1 VDHRPACAYLLRP
14 SEYVSRCGPQPRAY
28 TMGGVSGNSNRPI
41 IGWFLV
47 LTGAVTALLI
57 VWLGRVV
64 RVPLTTLLTA
74 GAVIIALSWLVVLTA
89 VPWNLYFAAR
99 RTAQEIAVS
108 RERGI
113 AVRPGHDQEAARI
126 SRQMLRFALGA
137 HLGTALAAAAAAIA
151 LLSGNKAG
159 YYIAGISLL
168 STAFR
173 PAAAYFGHLR
183 ERIKVLT
190 RESTYPRDDVATLL
204 RRVDMM
210 EQSADELRRQLR
222 NASEDLRR
230 TESAL
235 TDGIG
240 HARQVLAD
248 DLNRLRDMQAADRAA
263 ARSRDED
270 LERQIG
276 QMVRRIEATL
286 DGISDHQELLA
297 GLRALVRMVRS
308 DPA

>member
-1 VDHRPACAYLLRP
+1 MPFAAW
-14 SEYVSRCGPQPRAY
+14 AN
-28 TMGGVSGNSNRPI
+28 TMGGMSKISNRLI

-47 LTGAVTALLI
+47 LVGAAVALLI
-57 VWLGRVV
+57 AWLGHIVS
-64 RVPLTTLLTA
+64 VPVTTLLTV
-74 GAVIIALSWLVVLTA
+74 GAVIIALSWLIVLTT

-99 RTAQEIAVS
+99 RAAQEMAVS

-113 AVRPGHDQEAARI
+113 AVRPQYDEEAGRI
-126 SRQMLRFALGA
+126 SRRMLWFALGA
-137 HLGTALAAAAAAIA
+137 HLGTALAAAAIA
-151 LLSGNKAG
+151 FFSGNKVG

-173 PAAAYFGHLR
+173 PAAAYFGHVR

-190 RESTYPRDDVATLL
+190 RESTHPRDDVATLRERADMIQQSVHKL
-204 RRVDMM
+204 RLDLQDAGV
-210 EQSADELRRQLR
+210 
-222 NASEDLRR
+222 DLRR
-230 TESAL
+230 AESAL
-235 TDGIG
+235 ADGIA
-240 HARQVLAD
+240 HAREVLTA
-248 DLNRLRDMQAADRAA
+248 DLNRLQDVQAADRAA

-270 LERQIG
+270 LGRRID
-276 QMVRRIEATL
+276 QMVHGIEATL

>member
-1 VDHRPACAYLLRP
+1 MRAAARADTVD
-14 SEYVSRCGPQPRAY
+14 G
-28 TMGGVSGNSNRPI
+28 MSGNSNRLV

-47 LTGAVTALLI
+47 VAGAVAALLI

-64 RVPLTTLLTA
+64 SVPLTTLLTA
-74 GAVIIALSWLVVLTA
+74 GAVIIALSWLVVLTT

-113 AVRPGHDQEAARI
+113 AVQPGYDQEAARI
-126 SRQMLRFALGA
+126 SRQMLRFALAA
-137 HLGTALAAAAAAIA
+137 HLGTALAAAVIA
-151 LLSGNKAG
+151 VLSGNKAG

-168 STAFR
+168 STVFR
-173 PAAAYFGHLR
+173 PAAAYFGHVR
-183 ERIKVLT
+183 ERIRVLT
-190 RESTYPRDDVATLL
+190 RESTHPRDDVATLL
-204 RRVDMM
+204 YKADMM

-222 NASEDLRR
+222 NANEDLRR

-235 TDGIG
+235 TDAIA
-240 HARQVLAD
+240 HARQVLAG
-248 DLNRLRDMQAADRAA
+248 DLNRLQDMQAADRAA

-308 DPA
+308 E

>member
-1 VDHRPACAYLLRP
+1 MRAAARADTVD
-14 SEYVSRCGPQPRAY
+14 G
-28 TMGGVSGNSNRPI
+28 MSGNSNRLV

-47 LTGAVTALLI
+47 VAGAVAALLI

-64 RVPLTTLLTA
+64 SVPLTTLLTA
-74 GAVIIALSWLVVLTA
+74 GAVVIALSWLVVLTT

-99 RTAQEIAVS
+99 RTAQQIAVS

-113 AVRPGHDQEAARI
+113 TVQPGYDQEAARI
-126 SRQMLRFALGA
+126 SRQMLRFALAA
-137 HLGTALAAAAAAIA
+137 HLGTALAAAVIA
-151 LLSGNKAG
+151 VLSGNKAG

-168 STAFR
+168 STVFR

-183 ERIKVLT
+183 ERIRVLT
-190 RESTYPRDDVATLL
+190 RESTHPRDDVATLL
-204 RRVDMM
+204 YKADMM

-222 NASEDLRR
+222 NANEDLRR

-235 TDGIG
+235 TDAIA
-240 HARQVLAD
+240 HARQVLAG
-248 DLNRLRDMQAADRAA
+248 DLNRLQDMQAADRAA

-308 DPA
+308 E

>member
-1 VDHRPACAYLLRP
+1 M
-14 SEYVSRCGPQPRAY
+14 RAAARAD
-28 TMGGVSGNSNRPI
+28 TVGGMSGNSNRLI

-47 LTGAVTALLI
+47 VAGAVTALLI

-64 RVPLTTLLTA
+64 SVPLTTLLTA
-74 GAVIIALSWLVVLTA
+74 GAVILALSWLVVLTT

-113 AVRPGHDQEAARI
+113 AVRPGYDQEAARI

-137 HLGTALAAAAAAIA
+137 HLGTALAAAAIA
-151 LLSGNKAG
+151 WLSGNRAG

-168 STAFR
+168 LTAFR

-190 RESTYPRDDVATLL
+190 RESMYPRDDVATLL
-204 RRVDMM
+204 HRADMM
-210 EQSADELRRQLR
+210 EQSADELRLQLR
-222 NASEDLRR
+222 NANEALRR

-235 TDGIG
+235 TDGIA

-248 DLNRLRDMQAADRAA
+248 DLNRLQDMQAADRAA

>member
-1 VDHRPACAYLLRP
+1 MRAAAQADTVAGMSEKP
-14 SEYVSRCGPQPRAY
+14 SRL
-28 TMGGVSGNSNRPI
+28 I

-47 LTGAVTALLI
+47 VAGAAAALLVVWLSRVVSVPLPTLLTTGAVILAL
-57 VWLGRVV
+57 
-64 RVPLTTLLTA
+64 A
-74 GAVIIALSWLVVLTA
+74 WLVVLTT

-99 RTAQEIAVS
+99 RTTQEITVS

-113 AVRPGHDQEAARI
+113 AVRPGYDEEAARI

-137 HLGTALAAAAAAIA
+137 HLGTALAAAAIA
-151 LLSGNKAG
+151 WLSGNKAG

-168 STAFR
+168 LTAFR

-190 RESTYPRDDVATLL
+190 RESSYPRDDVATLL
-204 RRVDMM
+204 RRADMM
-210 EQSADELRRQLR
+210 EESAGELRVALR
-222 NASEDLRR
+222 STNEDLRR
-230 TESAL
+230 SEAAL
-235 TDGIG
+235 TDRIA

-248 DLNRLRDMQAADRAA
+248 DLSRLQDMQEADRAA
-263 ARSRDED
+263 ARSRAED

>member
-1 VDHRPACAYLLRP
+1 MPFAAW
-14 SEYVSRCGPQPRAY
+14 AN
-28 TMGGVSGNSNRPI
+28 TMGGMSKISNRLI

-47 LTGAVTALLI
+47 LVGAAVALLI
-57 VWLGRVV
+57 AWLGHIVS
-64 RVPLTTLLTA
+64 VPVTTLLTV
-74 GAVIIALSWLVVLTA
+74 GAVIIALSWLIVLTT

-99 RTAQEIAVS
+99 RAAQEMAVS

-113 AVRPGHDQEAARI
+113 AVRPQYDEEAGRI
-126 SRQMLRFALGA
+126 SRRMLWFALGA
-137 HLGTALAAAAAAIA
+137 HLGTALAAAAIA
-151 LLSGNKAG
+151 FFSGNKVG

-173 PAAAYFGHLR
+173 PAAAYFGHVR

-190 RESTYPRDDVATLL
+190 RESTHPRDDVATLRERADMIQQSVHKL
-204 RRVDMM
+204 RLDLQDAGV
-210 EQSADELRRQLR
+210 
-222 NASEDLRR
+222 DLRR
-230 TESAL
+230 AESAL
-235 TDGIG
+235 ADGIA
-240 HARQVLAD
+240 HAREVLTA
-248 DLNRLRDMQAADRAA
+248 DLNRLQDMQAADRAA

-270 LERQIG
+270 LGRRID

>member
-1 VDHRPACAYLLRP
+1 MV
-14 SEYVSRCGPQPRAY
+14 
-28 TMGGVSGNSNRPI
+28 GGMSGNPKRLMA
-41 IGWFLV
+41 GWFLV
-47 LTGAVTALLI
+47 VAGAAAALLV
-57 VWLGRVV
+57 VWLSRVV
-64 RVPLTTLLTA
+64 SVPLTTLLTA
-74 GAVIIALSWLVVLTA
+74 GAVILALSWLVVLTT

-113 AVRPGHDQEAARI
+113 SVRPGHDQEATRI

-137 HLGTALAAAAAAIA
+137 HLSTALAAAAIA
-151 LLSGNKAG
+151 WLSGNKAG

-168 STAFR
+168 LTAFR

-183 ERIKVLT
+183 ERITVLS
-190 RESTYPRDDVATLL
+190 RESSYPRDDVATLL
-204 RRVDMM
+204 HRSDMM
-210 EQSADELRRQLR
+210 EQSADELRLQLR
-222 NASEDLRR
+222 NANEDLRR

-235 TDGIG
+235 TDGIA
-240 HARQVLAD
+240 HARQVLAG
-248 DLNRLRDMQAADRAA
+248 DLNRLQDMQVADRAA

>member
-1 VDHRPACAYLLRP
+1 MWAAALAD
-14 SEYVSRCGPQPRAY
+14 
-28 TMGGVSGNSNRPI
+28 TMSGMSGKQNRVI
-41 IGWFLV
+41 AGWFLV
-47 LTGAVTALLI
+47 LAGAVIALL
-57 VWLGRVV
+57 VAWLSRVV
-64 RVPLTTLLTA
+64 SVPLTTLLTA
-74 GAVIIALSWLVVLTA
+74 GAVVIALSWLVVLTT

-99 RTAQEIAVS
+99 RTAQEIDVS

-113 AVRPGHDQEAARI
+113 AVRPAYDQEAARI
-126 SRQMLRFALGA
+126 ARQMLRFALGG
-137 HLGTALAAAAAAIA
+137 HLGTAVAAAAIA
-151 LLSGNKAG
+151 LLSGKAVG
-159 YYIAGISLL
+159 YYIAGIALL

-190 RESTYPRDDVATLL
+190 RESTHPRDDVATLL
-204 RRVDMM
+204 DKADTM
-210 EQSADELRRQLR
+210 EQAADELRLQLR
-222 NASEDLRR
+222 DSNEDLRR

-235 TDGIG
+235 TDAIA
-240 HARQVLAD
+240 HARQLLGG
-248 DLNRLRDMQAADRAA
+248 DLNRLQDVQAADRAA
-263 ARSRDED
+263 ARSRAED

-276 QMVRRIEATL
+276 QMVRRIETTL

>member
-1 VDHRPACAYLLRP
+1 M
-14 SEYVSRCGPQPRAY
+14 RAAARAD
-28 TMGGVSGNSNRPI
+28 TMGGMSRNSNRLI

-47 LTGAVTALLI
+47 LAGAVAALLV
-57 VWLGRVV
+57 VWLGRIVS
-64 RVPLTTLLTA
+64 VPLTTLLTA
-74 GAVIIALSWLVVLTA
+74 GAVIIALSWLVALTT

-99 RTAQEIAVS
+99 RTALQIAVS

-113 AVRPGHDQEAARI
+113 TVQPGYDQEAARI

-137 HLGTALAAAAAAIA
+137 HLGTALAAAAIA
-151 LLSGNKAG
+151 WLTGNKAG
-159 YYIAGISLL
+159 YYIAGIFLL

-183 ERIKVLT
+183 ERIRVLS
-190 RESTYPRDDVATLL
+190 RESTHPRDDVATLL
-204 RRVDMM
+204 CRMDTM
-210 EQSADELRRQLR
+210 EQAAGELRRRLR
-222 NASEDLRR
+222 NANEDLRR

-235 TDGIG
+235 TDGIA
-240 HARQVLAD
+240 HARQVLGD
-248 DLNRLRDMQAADRAA
+248 DLNRLQDVQAADRAA

-270 LERQIG
+270 LERRID

-297 GLRALVRMVRS
+297 GLHALVRMVRS
-308 DPA
+308 EPP

>member
-1 VDHRPACAYLLRP
+1 M
-14 SEYVSRCGPQPRAY
+14 RAAARAG
-28 TMGGVSGNSNRPI
+28 TVGGMSGNSNRLI
-41 IGWFLV
+41 LGWFLV
-47 LTGAVTALLI
+47 VAGAVAALLI
-57 VWLGRVV
+57 VWLGRIVS
-64 RVPLTTLLTA
+64 VPLTTLLTA
-74 GAVIIALSWLVVLTA
+74 GAVIIALSWLVVLTT

-113 AVRPGHDQEAARI
+113 AVRPGYDQEAARI
-126 SRQMLRFALGA
+126 SRQMLRFALVA
-137 HLGTALAAAAAAIA
+137 HLGTALAAAAIA

-204 RRVDMM
+204 RRADMM
-210 EQSADELRRQLR
+210 KQSADELRLQLR
-222 NASEDLRR
+222 NANEDLRR

-235 TDGIG
+235 TDGIA

-248 DLNRLRDMQAADRAA
+248 DLNRLQDMQAADRAA

>member
-1 VDHRPACAYLLRP
+1 MPFAAW
-14 SEYVSRCGPQPRAY
+14 AN
-28 TMGGVSGNSNRPI
+28 TMGGMSKISNRLI

-47 LTGAVTALLI
+47 LVGAAVALLI
-57 VWLGRVV
+57 AWLGHIVS
-64 RVPLTTLLTA
+64 VPVTTLLTV
-74 GAVIIALSWLVVLTA
+74 GAVIIALSWLIVLTT

-99 RTAQEIAVS
+99 RAAQEMAVS

-113 AVRPGHDQEAARI
+113 AVRPQYDEEAGRI
-126 SRQMLRFALGA
+126 SRRMLWFALGA
-137 HLGTALAAAAAAIA
+137 HLGTALAAAAIA
-151 LLSGNKAG
+151 FFSGNKVG

-173 PAAAYFGHLR
+173 PAAAYFGHVR

-190 RESTYPRDDVATLL
+190 RESTHPRDDVATLRERADMIQQSVHKL
-204 RRVDMM
+204 RLDLQDAGV
-210 EQSADELRRQLR
+210 
-222 NASEDLRR
+222 DLRR
-230 TESAL
+230 AESAL
-235 TDGIG
+235 ADGIA
-240 HARQVLAD
+240 HAREVLTA
-248 DLNRLRDMQAADRAA
+248 DLNRLQDVQAADRAA

-270 LERQIG
+270 LGRRID

-286 DGISDHQELLA
+286 DGISDHQELLT

>member
-1 VDHRPACAYLLRP
+1 MRVAA
-14 SEYVSRCGPQPRAY
+14 RAS
-28 TMGGVSGNSNRPI
+28 TMGGMSGNSNRLVT
-41 IGWFLV
+41 GWFLV
-47 LTGAVTALLI
+47 LMGAAVALLI
-57 VWLGRVV
+57 AWLSRIVS
-64 RVPLTTLLTA
+64 VPLTTLLTV
-74 GAVIIALSWLVVLTA
+74 GAVIIALSWLVVLTT

-99 RTAQEIAVS
+99 RAAQEMAVS

-113 AVRPGHDQEAARI
+113 AVRLGYDEEAGRI
-126 SRQMLRFALGA
+126 SRHMLWFALGA
-137 HLGTALAAAAAAIA
+137 HLGTALAAAAIA
-151 LLSGNKAG
+151 FFSGNKAG

-190 RESTYPRDDVATLL
+190 RESTHPRDDVATLL
-204 RRVDMM
+204 QRADLIKRSV
-210 EQSADELRRQLR
+210 DELRIHLR
-222 NASEDLRR
+222 NANEDLRR

-235 TDGIG
+235 ADGIA
-240 HARQVLAD
+240 HARQVLTD
-248 DLNRLRDMQAADRAA
+248 DLNRLRDMQAADQAA
-263 ARSRDED
+263 ARSRHED
-270 LERQIG
+270 LERRID

-286 DGISDHQELLA
+286 DGISDHQELLT

>member
-1 VDHRPACAYLLRP
+1 M
-14 SEYVSRCGPQPRAY
+14 RAAGRAD
-28 TMGGVSGNSNRPI
+28 TMGGMSGNSNRLV

-47 LTGAVTALLI
+47 VAGAVAALLI
-57 VWLGRVV
+57 VWLGHIVH
-64 RVPLTTLLTA
+64 VPLTTLLTA
-74 GAVIIALSWLVVLTA
+74 GAVIIALSWLVVLTT

-99 RTAQEIAVS
+99 RTAQEMAVS

-113 AVRPGHDQEAARI
+113 AVRPGYDQEAARI

-137 HLGTALAAAAAAIA
+137 HLGTALAAAAIA

-183 ERIKVLT
+183 QRIKVLT
-190 RESTYPRDDVATLL
+190 QESTYPRDDVATLL
-204 RRVDMM
+204 HRADMI
-210 EQSADELRRQLR
+210 EQSAGELRRQLR
-222 NASEDLRR
+222 DANEDLRR

-235 TDGIG
+235 TDGIA

-248 DLNRLRDMQAADRAA
+248 DLSRLQDMQAADRAA

-270 LERQIG
+270 LERQID
-276 QMVRRIEATL
+276 QMTRRIEATL

-297 GLRALVRMVRS
+297 GLRALVRMVRA

>member
-1 VDHRPACAYLLRP
+1 M
-14 SEYVSRCGPQPRAY
+14 RAAARAD
-28 TMGGVSGNSNRPI
+28 TVGGMSGNSNRLI

-47 LTGAVTALLI
+47 VAGAVTALLI

-64 RVPLTTLLTA
+64 SVPLTTLLTA
-74 GAVIIALSWLVVLTA
+74 GAVILALSWLVVLTT

-113 AVRPGHDQEAARI
+113 AVRPGYDQEAARI

-137 HLGTALAAAAAAIA
+137 HLGTALAAAAIA
-151 LLSGNKAG
+151 WLSGNRAG

-168 STAFR
+168 LTAFR

-190 RESTYPRDDVATLL
+190 RESMYPRDDVATLL
-204 RRVDMM
+204 HRADMM
-210 EQSADELRRQLR
+210 EQSADELRLQLR
-222 NASEDLRR
+222 NENEDLRR

-235 TDGIG
+235 TDGIA

-248 DLNRLRDMQAADRAA
+248 DLNRLQDMQAADRAA

>member
-1 VDHRPACAYLLRP
+1 M
-14 SEYVSRCGPQPRAY
+14 SEKP
-28 TMGGVSGNSNRPI
+28 NRLI

-47 LTGAVTALLI
+47 VAGAAASLLV
-57 VWLGRVV
+57 VWLSRVV
-64 RVPLTTLLTA
+64 SVPLTTLLTA
-74 GAVIIALSWLVVLTA
+74 GAVVLALSWLVVLTT

-137 HLGTALAAAAAAIA
+137 HLGTALAAAAIA
-151 LLSGNKAG
+151 WLSGNKAG
-159 YYIAGISLL
+159 YYIAGFSLL
-168 STAFR
+168 LTAFR
-173 PAAAYFGHLR
+173 PAVAYFGHLR
-183 ERIKVLT
+183 ERITVLT
-190 RESTYPRDDVATLL
+190 RESSYPRDDVATLL
-204 RRVDMM
+204 RRADMM
-210 EQSADELRRQLR
+210 EESADELRLQLR
-222 NASEDLRR
+222 STNTDLRR
-230 TESAL
+230 SESEL
-235 TDGIG
+235 TDRIA

-248 DLNRLRDMQAADRAA
+248 DLSRLQDTQAADRAA
-263 ARSRDED
+263 ARSRAED